1 LKGFQ
6 RSCVT
11 HFQERSTNL
20 SGHIHTTTLPTFGT
34 AERTAIPTPLNEKE
48 SVGIFLV
55 PAELNIAPLQTKDFA
70 LP

>member
-1 LKGFQ
+1 M
-6 RSCVT
+6 
-11 HFQERSTNL
+11 
-20 SGHIHTTTLPTFGT
+20 
-34 AERTAIPTPLNEKE
+34 PLNEKE